1 MSVIVLVYLLMSSTC
16 AGAKSDGSSVPA
28 YIVWILVAC
37 VGGIVLVAAIV
48 LMSSCVFVVDDQ
60 TNERLT
66 QTHQTTSQYYI
77 RVFLEWNRSISQSI
91 NQEIFNV
98 AKIAISHY

>member
-48 LMSSCVFVVDDQ
+48 LIVVVCVRRRRPNKRATDSDPPNDESVLYTCV
-60 TNERLT
+60 
-66 QTHQTTSQYYI
+66 S
-77 RVFLEWNRSISQSI
+77 RVESVNQSI
-91 NQEIFNV
+91 NQSRNF
-98 AKIAISHY
+98 